1 MPPWGAERSLR
12 SKASPS
18 MVWGSGRSVDRL
30 VELVE
35 LAELVELEADPSAAL
50 RDDDKGDEG
59 SKGLEVEEAALVAF
73 ASVAQPDP
81 TLSDGAGK
89 DGPPGFVVGCVGWRP
104 AKRSNWWPE
113 RKRSCIQRKM

>member
-1 MPPWGAERSLR
+1 MPPKGAMRSLR

-18 MVWGSGRSVDRL
+18 MVWGSGRSVNGLD
-30 VELVE
+30 E
-35 LAELVELEADPSAAL
+35 LAELEELAELAERAGPDADPSAAL

-59 SKGLEVEEAALVAF
+59 S
-73 ASVAQPDP
+73 
-81 TLSDGAGK
+81 AGD
-89 DGPPGFVVGCVGWRP
+89 DGPPGFVVRVGVGAVARCVGWRP

>member
-1 MPPWGAERSLR
+1 MSALRPEEAWRSGAMPPKGAMRSLR

-18 MVWGSGRSVDRL
+18 MVWGSGRSVNGLD
-30 VELVE
+30 E
-35 LAELVELEADPSAAL
+35 LAELDGPDADPSAAL

-59 SKGLEVEEAALVAF
+59 SADEDGNGPPEVE
-73 ASVAQPDP
+73 
-81 TLSDGAGK
+81 GA
-89 DGPPGFVVGCVGWRP
+89 VVGCVGWRP